1 MSFKDSLFLPVGRQ
15 KQTGSPDFSLKRI
28 QFVMPMNDVQFN
40 LCLKMLFVHHFNK
53 KDHWVELCLTKSIK
67 G

>member
-15 KQTGSPDFSLKRI
+15 EQTGSPDFSLKRI

-40 LCLKMLFVHHFNK
+40 LYLFKNAF
-53 KDHWVELCLTKSIK
+53 CSSF
-67 G
+67 